1 MIEFRGY
8 GCMRNSS
15 AVTLQNALIRSAENK
30 AYERGRRDG
39 FQEGYTKGM
48 ADIRANQ
55 WAYMEKLAH
64 EFAQGVRS

>member
-8 GCMRNSS
+8 GSMRSSS
-15 AVTLQNALIRSAENK
+15 AVTLQNALIRSAEHK
-30 AYERGRRDG
+30 AYERGKMEG
-39 FQEGYTKGM
+39 FQEGYAQGM

>member
-39 FQEGYTKGM
+39 FQEG
-48 ADIRANQ
+48 
-55 WAYMEKLAH
+55 
-64 EFAQGVRS
+64 